1 MHNMTRRSAVSCH
14 EAPSSVDQ
22 IIIVE
27 FLLLGHGFI
36 SFLETVTSDRN
47 IIGRDKRL
55 EFLGFRIYQLSFYL
69 NSPFKQVGF

>member
-1 MHNMTRRSAVSCH
+1 MHNMTRRSAVSSH
-14 EAPSSVDQ
+14 EAPSSRSH
-22 IIIVE
+22 IVE

-36 SFLETVTSDRN
+36 SFLETGTSDRN